1 MLRAFAAA
9 LLIGTAS
16 AGEKIVTIGD
26 SLTFAYEAEFGPPFA
41 DGFGTNAKN
50 WIEILNGNLSGF
62 GLRSQW
68 FDLGVRDSYSFLFTN
83 YLFRHQFNWAIPG
96 SKADELR
103 RFVTGESTFIDLVS
117 GDPTFDFLLL
127 LTGLNNSDFD
137 VADLQVQITS
147 QASRFVYFC
156 GGNDVRGVY
165 GPVYNGTYNGG
176 DWQPFVDDFVADVTA
191 TIDKFDEWN
200 PTLPGVIVAVPHIG
214 ITPDIRGTYPTDPV
228 ATGRV
233 TTMLRELNRQLKELA
248 ESRGLGF
255 ADIFEPTLRLLDGS
269 KPLCVH
275 GITYINDGWSPQS
288 NGWSSTKANYVW
300 LNGSLSANFHPGTN
314 AQAMI
319 ADIIIRAFNSKYG
332 SEIPPLT
339 ATEILGTLLGKT
351 AGTIDMTFASW
362 MTGYGLTGLPETD
375 DSDGDGIPAGVEFAI
390 GLEPDFR
397 DAFKVL
403 QSNDG
408 ANIQLAYTLRLPTTT
423 KVTVSAQTSDDLG
436 GFTNLVPQP
445 TVGASGYAKALL
457 PIAGDAGFLRLNAT
471 VAP

>member
-26 SLTFAYEAEFGPPFA
+26 SLTFAYEAEFGPWFA
-41 DGFGTNAKN
+41 DGFGTSSKN
-50 WIEILNGNLSGF
+50 WIEILNGNTSGF
-62 GLRSQW
+62 GLRSSS
-68 FDLGVRDSYSFLFTN
+68 FDLGVRISYPFLGSH
-83 YLFRHQFNWAIPG
+83 LFRHEYNWAIPG
-96 SKADELR
+96 AKAQDLR
-103 RFVTGESTFIDLVS
+103 DFIYGDATFTSLVG
-117 GDPTFDFLLL
+117 GDPTFDFLLSVS
-127 LTGLNNSDFD
+127 GLDDSDFD
-137 VADLQVQITS
+137 VADLQQQVTS
-147 QASRFVYFC
+147 SASRFVYFC
-156 GGNDVRGVY
+156 GGNDVRGMY
-165 GPVYNGTYNGG
+165 SQIYNGS
-176 DWQPFVDDFVADVTA
+176 DWQPFVDDFMADAIA
-191 TIDKFDEWN
+191 TLDKLDEWN
-200 PTLPGVIVAVPHIG
+200 PNLPGVIVAVPHIG

-228 ATGRV
+228 GTGRV

-248 ESRGLGF
+248 DARGLGY
-255 ADIFEPTLRLLDGS
+255 ADIFEPTLRLLYAS
-269 KPLCVH
+269 HPLCIH
-275 GITYINDGWSPQS
+275 GIQYLNSG
-288 NGWSSTKANYVW
+288 STTANVNYVW
-300 LNGSLSANFHPGTN
+300 LNGSLSANFHPNTN

-351 AGTIDMTFASW
+351 AGTIDMTFANW

-423 KVTVSAQTSDDLG
+423 KVTLSAQSSDDLG
-436 GFTNLVPQP
+436 GFTNLAPQP